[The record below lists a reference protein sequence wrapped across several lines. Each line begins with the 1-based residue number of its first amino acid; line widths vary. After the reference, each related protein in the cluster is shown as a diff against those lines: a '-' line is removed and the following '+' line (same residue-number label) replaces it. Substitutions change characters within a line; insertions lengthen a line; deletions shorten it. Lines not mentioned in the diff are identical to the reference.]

1 VQYRMTGRIVLLSG
15 GLLAAAACQRTEQRE
30 GSGLDDRA
38 EEREAAARLEAA
50 KPLAEQSPEV
60 KARYEAAMR
69 SNSVQTLAT
78 LKEALDGLKAQ
89 SVGPAA
95 PVEGSPERAAL
106 DERIQDLQRRI
117 RDRERRLA
125 GVSARSE
132 QPDP

>member
-1 VQYRMTGRIVLLSG
+1 MSCPKSPWPKTPPRNT
-15 GLLAAAACQRTEQRE
+15 
-30 GSGLDDRA
+30 RA
-38 EEREAAARLEAA
+38 TIPCPRF
-50 KPLAEQSPEV
+50 SPGCSRDTTAPV
-60 KARYEAAMR
+60 ITRRAVPKG
-69 SNSVQTLAT
+69 QTLAT

-89 SVGPAA
+89 SVGPPA

-125 GVSARSE
+125 GASARSE